1 MVDVNNKISKE
12 LPTDKMYSHRRD
24 FIIVALTG
32 ITGSGC
38 SDLAGIMSAPFSEWK
53 DRARSLQAFYTNA
66 ESSKQ
71 DVVFRRKYELC
82 YNVCD
87 KQYEPFNV
95 LRYRNVLLLY
105 TLEYY
110 VAGNNY
116 EELLKRMSELLKGK
130 FDKRHSDKDNGYT
143 VNNTFSDN
151 DLVSFGLTEELFNS
165 FKSLS
170 DTHKDQG
177 RERFAYRK
185 QLCSVYFSGL
195 FISFC
200 EKFYDELKKR
210 DYYAKNFFVHRL
222 ANSIRATGNPSV
234 TVNQDAEFSC
244 DHIFDVI
251 ELVNGIIKGWH
262 ESDPKAPRR
271 FVVDSIRNS
280 LEIMYMRERYSG
292 FYSIAL
298 HNDGNEKSL
307 VAAKVLKAMY
317 GKTEDALS
325 GEENEKYFNTVNR
338 IMSLSE
344 AENDKCD
351 FEKGLFY
358 SPDISRC
365 VTESEIHISYSR
377 QDEDKNLFS
386 SLAEQWMKF
395 YALIVRPGLI
405 TPSSDE
411 RCMSVAYVAKFNSG
425 CISRKVGCTIVD
437 GEHNILSV
445 GWNDPPT
452 SQLPCQMRYADEL
465 YTSYE
470 RKKLSGAENK
480 VYSLYEL
487 GGTIK
492 NTDKRFIECLENNV
506 NKKTVLSLA
515 ERGLRYSYCFR
526 SQYNKFTGTKD
537 QVNTRSLHAEE
548 NTMLRIAKSG
558 GNGLE
563 NGIMYVTASPCVLCS
578 KKAFQIGIREI
589 VYLDPYTDIAPDL
602 ILRCG
607 WDTPKLRAFNGATGV
622 TFYKL
627 YRPFMPYKDEI
638 AIVDRINTPKPTDEQ
653 KEILA
658 EIDKHKREIEE
669 LKERLKYEKQKNDDK
684 SICNAN

>member
-1 MVDVNNKISKE
+1 METDNKTFYKE

-53 DRARSLQAFYTNA
+53 DRARSLQTFYTNA

-87 KQYEPFNV
+87 KQYEPFKV
-95 LRYRNVLLLY
+95 LRYRNVLMLY
-105 TLEYY
+105 TLERFAEDGSFDKFLAQ
-110 VAGNNY
+110 V
-116 EELLKRMSELLKGK
+116 SELLSGK
-130 FDKRHSDKDNGYT
+130 FDKSHKDTDNGYT

-151 DLVSFGLTEELFNS
+151 DLIGLGLNEELFNS

-170 DTHKDQG
+170 DTHRDQG
-177 RERFAYRK
+177 RERFSYRK
-185 QLCSVYFSGL
+185 QLCGIYFSDI
-195 FISFC
+195 FQSFC

-222 ANSIRATGNPSV
+222 ANSIRATGNPGEA
-234 TVNQDAEFSC
+234 VNQGAEFSC

-262 ESDPKAPRR
+262 ERTPKDPRR
-271 FVVDSIRNS
+271 FVIDSIRNS

-325 GEENEKYFNTVNR
+325 WEEKEKYFNTINR
-338 IMSLSE
+338 IVSLSE

-365 VTESEIHISYSR
+365 VTESEIHISYSQ
-377 QDEDKNLFS
+377 QDENDNSFS

-437 GEHNILSV
+437 SEHNILSV

-470 RKKLSGAENK
+470 RKILSGAENK

-487 GGTIK
+487 SGTVK
-492 NTDKRFIECLENNV
+492 NTDRKFVECLECNV

-558 GNGLE
+558 GKGLE

-607 WDTPKLRAFNGATGV
+607 WGTPKLRAFKGAAGM

-638 AIVDRINTPKPTDEQ
+638 AIVDRVNTPEPTEEQ

-658 EIDKHKREIEE
+658 EIDGHKREIEK
-669 LKERLKYEKQKNDDK
+669 LKERLKGCKNENK
-684 SICNAN
+684 